1 MIIARVGWIS
11 AAPFAIFP
19 CTPLV
24 RAIIQTNSTRKS
36 RPTIA
41 AARRNVSIVT
51 FPFALILRS
60 TWFRLFCIIFANR
73 ARDPKSAACET
84 PRA

>member
-1 MIIARVGWIS
+1 
-11 AAPFAIFP
+11 
-19 CTPLV
+19 
-24 RAIIQTNSTRKS
+24 
-36 RPTIA
+36 
-41 AARRNVSIVT
+41 
-51 FPFALILRS
+51 LILRS